1 MVGGGRYALMRT
13 NATKH
18 IAILTRSL
26 PAIVYITWLAA
37 YYWLLEAGRYK
48 AFIQPMLWPLL
59 ILALI
64 LLLSYIA
71 AFISHFPGESG
82 GVLKFERWLQAA
94 ILLVPVVFLWT
105 IYGLSLGSHA
115 LANRALDTRQPFPS
129 AGNSPPRSYPA
140 MDGKTVS
147 LMELMTNSEHF
158 NGKRVA
164 TEGMVYRGGN
174 GDRARFKL
182 FRFVVVCCA
191 ADALPLEVLVNS
203 KLAEKFKNDDWVR
216 VEGTFGFETVN
227 GRQVASIAADSVRP
241 IPLPPPGKR
250 YLFF

>member
-1 MVGGGRYALMRT
+1 MMVAITHKMRERI
-13 NATKH
+13 KKR
-18 IAILTRSL
+18 IAVLTLIL
-26 PAIVYITWLAA
+26 PAIIYITWLAA
-37 YYWLLEAGRYK
+37 YYWLLEAGHYK
-48 AFIQPMLWPLL
+48 AFIQPKLWPLL

-82 GVLKFERWLQAA
+82 NVLKFERWLQAA

-105 IYGLSLGSHA
+105 IYGQSLGSHA
-115 LANRALDTRQPFPS
+115 LAKRALDTNQPFPI
-129 AGNSPPRSYPA
+129 AGISPQRSSPA
-140 MDGKTVS
+140 MDDKTSS
-147 LMELMTNSEHF
+147 LLELMTNSEHF

-164 TEGMVYRGGN
+164 AEGMVYRGGN
-174 GDRARFKL
+174 SDRTRFKL

-191 ADALPLEVLVNS
+191 ADALPLVIWVNS
-203 KLAEKFKNDDWVR
+203 TFAEKFNNDDWVR
-216 VEGTFGFETVN
+216 VEGTFSFETVN

-241 IPLPPPGKR
+241 IPAPPPEKR

>member
-1 MVGGGRYALMRT
+1 MMVATTHKMRERI
-13 NATKH
+13 KKR
-18 IAILTRSL
+18 IAVLTLIL
-26 PAIVYITWLAA
+26 PAIIYITWLAA
-37 YYWLLEAGRYK
+37 YYWLLEAGHYK
-48 AFIQPMLWPLL
+48 AFIQPKLWPLL

-71 AFISHFPGESG
+71 ALISHFAGESG
-82 GVLKFERWLQAA
+82 GVLKFEGWLQAA

-105 IYGLSLGSHA
+105 IYGQSLGSHA
-115 LANRALDTRQPFPS
+115 LAKRALDTNQPFPM
-129 AGNSPPRSYPA
+129 AGISPQISSPA
-140 MDGKTVS
+140 TDDNPSS
-147 LMELMTNSEHF
+147 LLKLMINAEHF

-164 TEGMVYRGGN
+164 VEGMVYRGGPS
-174 GDRARFKL
+174 DRSRFRL

-191 ADALPLEVLVNS
+191 ADALPLVVLVNS
-203 KLAEKFKNDDWVR
+203 KIPEKFNNDDWVR

-241 IPLPPPGKR
+241 IQAPAPEKR